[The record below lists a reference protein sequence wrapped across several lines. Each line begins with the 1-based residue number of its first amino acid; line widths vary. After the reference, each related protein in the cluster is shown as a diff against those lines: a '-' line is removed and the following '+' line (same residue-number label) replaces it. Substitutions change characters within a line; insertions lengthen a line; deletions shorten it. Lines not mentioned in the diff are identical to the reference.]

1 MQVIQKKLFNL
12 NNPLFTDTIL
22 NNDIMLSLLIQN
34 LNTGL
39 RGVKL
44 DK

>member
-12 NNPLFTDTIL
+12 NNSLFTDTIL